1 MMQPTRARPSRE
13 QRREEVRAALLDAT
27 IQSLVVN
34 GYAAT
39 TTRGVAELAGLS
51 QGAQQHHFRSK
62 ADLVKAATIR
72 LADLFAETFRSDL
85 PTDGAEH
92 DRVMRLVDLMWTGVN
107 LPTNWAMLEF
117 IGAARTDPEIAEAV
131 ADLARHLDTV
141 LYGMV
146 AEIAPAVATA
156 PAVRDW
162 LRISLASM
170 CSVVALGAVPGCE
183 SLTPSWDYLRTS
195 ILSELDR
202 LTSGPA
208 NRPPSRL

>member
-1 MMQPTRARPSRE
+1 MQPTRARPSRE
-13 QRREEVRAALLDAT
+13 QRREEVRVALLDAT
-27 IQSLVVN
+27 IQSLVLN

-85 PTDGAEH
+85 PTDGTEYE
-92 DRVMRLVDLMWTGVN
+92 RVTRLIDLMWTGIN
-107 LPTNWAMLEF
+107 LPTSWAMLEF

-131 ADLARHLDTV
+131 ADLARHLDAV

-146 AEIAPAVATA
+146 ADIAPTIAVA
-156 PAVRDW
+156 PGVRDW

-183 SLTPSWDYLRTS
+183 SLTPGWDYLRTS
-195 ILSELDR
+195 ILCELDR
-202 LTSGPA
+202 LTSGPM
-208 NRPPSRL
+208 NNPPSRV